1 MRDHSDW
8 IIVILGS
15 QSGQIFYS
23 AIFFTSNGRTWVQW
37 HRQMHLKDVEIAKNL
52 QIVGQND
59 QNIKQWIYL
68 FCSDK
73 CQNRP
78 TKTLNFVKSL

>member
-37 HRQMHLKDVEIAKNL
+37 HRQMHLKDVEIAKN
-52 QIVGQND
+52 
-59 QNIKQWIYL
+59 
-68 FCSDK
+68 
-73 CQNRP
+73 
-78 TKTLNFVKSL
+78 KSLAKMTKILNSGYIYFVAINVKIGRQKL

>member
-1 MRDHSDW
+1 MRKHSDW
-8 IIVILGS
+8 LRLILGS
-15 QSGQIFYS
+15 QSGHILYS
-23 AIFFTSNGRTWVQW
+23 TIFFTLNVRTQVKLY
-37 HRQMHLKDVEIAKNL
+37 RQIYLKDVEIAKNL

-59 QNIKQWIYL
+59 QNIKQWIYF